1 MTETKTR
8 WTITPALLA
17 QEAQN
22 VLPQS
27 KRSTLAMTTTAK
39 KRLLIALCAFVA
51 LTTGSQTPQAAPAFS
66 ITGVPQNGF
75 TYGTA
80 PGDDNVINFGGS
92 TSTGSTV
99 VDTGAAPSTWLGSG
113 LNQNNVLVNSFVSVS
128 GLDPT
133 HGYTITWTY
142 VGSESDNTIQF
153 TVPTNPN
160 VFNNGATT
168 TNDDDRNNSCTTCQP
183 GHAVNTS
190 TVPMGSTTYLNDG
203 TNIPAFTLADIS
215 PGFLTGKVTNGGD
228 NPVPKAFGANLIFS
242 YASFDGSNYT
252 LTSDPTAFV
261 VFAFNDNG
269 FGDDDHD
276 DFVGV
281 MGLVGCGDCINLLQQ
296 TPVPAALPLFATGLC
311 ALGLLGW
318 RRKWQFASYSQADS
332 GR

>member
-1 MTETKTR
+1 MKTR
-8 WTITPALLA
+8 WAIAPALLA
-17 QEAQN
+17 PEAQN
-22 VLPQS
+22 VPTQS
-27 KRSTLAMTTTAK
+27 KRSAQAMKITAK
-39 KRLLIALCAFVA
+39 KHLLAALCVFVA
-51 LTTGSQTPQAAPAFS
+51 LTTASQTSQAAPLVFD

-80 PGDDNVINFGGS
+80 PGDDNVVNSNGV

-128 GLDPT
+128 GSDPT
-133 HGYTITWTY
+133 HGYTISWTY

-153 TVPTNPN
+153 AVPTNPN
-160 VFNNGATT
+160 VFNNGAIT

-183 GHAVNTS
+183 GHVVNTS
-190 TVPMGSTTYLNDG
+190 TVPMGSTTYFNDG
-203 TNIPAFTLADIS
+203 TNIPAFALTDIS
-215 PGFLTGKVTNGGD
+215 GSGGTVTNGGD

-242 YASFDGSNYT
+242 YANFDGSNYT
-252 LTSDPTAFV
+252 LTSDRAAWV

-281 MGLVGCGDCINLLQQ
+281 MGLVECGGCVKLSQP
-296 TPVPAALPLFATGLC
+296 TPLPAALPLFATGLC
-311 ALGLLGW
+311 ALGLLRW
-318 RRKWQFASYSQADS
+318 RRKRQLASYS
-332 GR
+332 

>member
-1 MTETKTR
+1 
-8 WTITPALLA
+8 
-17 QEAQN
+17 
-22 VLPQS
+22 
-27 KRSTLAMTTTAK
+27 
-39 KRLLIALCAFVA
+39 
-51 LTTGSQTPQAAPAFS
+51 
-66 ITGVPQNGF
+66 VPQNGF

-80 PGDDNVINFGGS
+80 PDDDNVINSNGV

-128 GLDPT
+128 GSDPT
-133 HGYTITWTY
+133 HGYTISWTY

-153 TVPTNPN
+153 AVPTNPN

-183 GHAVNTS
+183 GHVVNTS
-190 TVPMGSTTYLNDG
+190 TVPMGSTTFFNDG
-203 TNIPAFTLADIS
+203 TNVPAFSLSDIS

-242 YASFDGSNYT
+242 YANFNGSNYT
-252 LTSDPTAFV
+252 LTSDPTVFV
-261 VFAFNDNG
+261 VFGFNDNG
-269 FGDDDHD
+269 FGDDNHD

-281 MGLVGCGDCINLLQQ
+281 MGFTFCGDCINLLQQ
-296 TPVPAALPLFATGLC
+296 TPLPAALSLFATGLC

-318 RRKWQFASYSQADS
+318 RRKRQLSSYS
-332 GR
+332 